1 MYLTAFDAHCMLQ
14 AAQPCKHTLAISKRN
29 AITADPG
36 AQLGRK
42 SNALGSGMQYA
53 KQGDTRRLLST
64 G

>member
-1 MYLTAFDAHCMLQ
+1 MLR
-14 AAQPCKHTLAISKRN
+14 AVLHSKHTLAISKRN

-42 SNALGSGMQYA
+42 SNAPGSGMQYA

>member
-1 MYLTAFDAHCMLQ
+1 MLQ
-14 AAQPCKHTLAISKRN
+14 ATQPSKHTLAISKRN